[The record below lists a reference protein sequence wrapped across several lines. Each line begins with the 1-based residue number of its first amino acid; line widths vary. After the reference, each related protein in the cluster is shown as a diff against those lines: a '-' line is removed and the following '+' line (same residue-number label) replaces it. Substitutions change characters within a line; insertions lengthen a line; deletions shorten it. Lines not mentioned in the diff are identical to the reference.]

1 MRFSRTSI
9 LASKKGIKLNTA
21 QRKIL
26 KIAASIAIIPLL
38 FPPFVFN
45 HFQGGAIAM
54 TYGFLLSPPQSIIFS
69 DKFTGVVDTPLLLI
83 EYLVIAVIAGIAWV
97 LYGQQSK

>member
-1 MRFSRTSI
+1 V
-9 LASKKGIKLNTA
+9 
-21 QRKIL
+21 
-26 KIAASIAIIPLL
+26 P
-38 FPPFVFN
+38 
-45 HFQGGAIAM
+45 
-54 TYGFLLSPPQSIIFS
+54 FS